1 MFFLLADKFYNFRK
15 VAMWDEVFGYFM
27 AFTIFVS
34 IIKLLHLF
42 RFNKRMSMIAGT
54 LKYST
59 KELSA
64 FSVVITILIVAFAS
78 WGYIMFGPK
87 MPEYRNM
94 FQSFETLLAF
104 SLGDFDYLALERV
117 NRVFGPIYFFTFI
130 LCIMIILLNVFVT
143 ILNESIAAVKSDV
156 SKQSNEHE
164 IVAFIWFR
172 FKDWVG
178 IDFDKIFAEVKRKY
192 MLGEC
197 KWSDFYLVDY
207 RHFNKTVSKKCMKVF
222 NTNLSKY

>member
-1 MFFLLADKFYNFRK
+1 
-15 VAMWDEVFGYFM
+15 MWDEVFGYFM

-104 SLGDFDYLALERV
+104 SLGDFDYLALEKV

-130 LCIMIILLNVFVT
+130 LCIMIILLNMFVT

-164 IVAFIWFR
+164 IVAFIWCR

-197 KWSDFYLVDY
+197 KWSDFI
-207 RHFNKTVSKKCMKVF
+207 H
-222 NTNLSKY
+222 

>member
-1 MFFLLADKFYNFRK
+1 
-15 VAMWDEVFGYFM
+15 MWDEVFGYFM

-64 FSVVITILIVAFAS
+64 FSVVIIILIIAFAS
-78 WGYIMFGPK
+78 WGYVMFGPK
-87 MPEYRNM
+87 MFAYRNM
-94 FQSFETLLAF
+94 FQSIETLLAF
-104 SLGDFDYLALERV
+104 ALGDFDYLALERI
-117 NRVFGPIYFFTFI
+117 NRVFGPIYFFLFI
-130 LCIMIILLNVFVT
+130 LCIMTILLNVFVT
-143 ILNESIAAVKSDV
+143 ILNESISAVKSDI

-164 IVAFIWFR
+164 IVAFMWLR

-178 IDFDKIFAEVKRKY
+178 IDFDKLFEEVKRKY
-192 MLGEC
+192 ILG
-197 KWSDFYLVDY
+197 KFPRFLMI
-207 RHFNKTVSKKCMKVF
+207 KCPCV
-222 NTNLSKY
+222 LLIS